1 MAFPTQLYALVEV
14 KPMVLSPAVSSLPS
28 SYSMSQQ
35 HLTKMILGLF
45 LKPFLS
51 HLPGHSL
58 SWFSLAVLS
67 QSPLPDLLKMFLSSN
82 Y

>member
-1 MAFPTQLYALVEV
+1 MALN
-14 KPMVLSPAVSSLPS
+14 PMASSLSS

-35 HLTKMILGLF
+35 HLTKMVLGLF
-45 LKPFLS
+45 LRPFPS
-51 HLPGHSL
+51 HLPEHPL
-58 SWFSLAVLS
+58 SWFSLGVLS